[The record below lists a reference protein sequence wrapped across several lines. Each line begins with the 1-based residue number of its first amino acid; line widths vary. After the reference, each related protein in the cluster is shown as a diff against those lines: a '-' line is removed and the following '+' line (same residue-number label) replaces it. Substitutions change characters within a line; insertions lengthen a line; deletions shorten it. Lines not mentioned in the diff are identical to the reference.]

1 MSAIARWTYRFD
13 ATVWSF
19 IPGDGWEVDDSY
31 AKPVHIKCDYRGEN
45 KVFINSTGQELTST
59 MTFSTE
65 FPMAFEDDLI
75 LLGIHT
81 DMPPRNAKKVR
92 AIVRSSDIFKS
103 KSASVKQMDDYK
115 IVT

>member
-1 MSAIARWTYRFD
+1 MSAIARWTYIFD

-19 IPGDGWEVDDSY
+19 IPGDGWEVDDTYSQ
-31 AKPVHIKCDYRGEN
+31 PVHIKCDYKGEN
-45 KVFINSTGQELTST
+45 KVFINANGQELTST

-75 LLGIHT
+75 ALGIYT
-81 DMPPRNAKKVR
+81 EMPPRDAKKIR
-92 AIVRSSDIFKS
+92 AIARSSDIFKS
-103 KSASVKQMDDYK
+103 KSPSVKQMDDYK